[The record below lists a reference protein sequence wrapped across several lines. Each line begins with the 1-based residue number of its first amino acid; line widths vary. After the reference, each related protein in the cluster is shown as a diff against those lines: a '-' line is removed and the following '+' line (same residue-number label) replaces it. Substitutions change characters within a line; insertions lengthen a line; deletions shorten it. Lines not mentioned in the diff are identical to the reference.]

1 MCIEKRKKKWK
12 LGNVENG
19 EEYVFN
25 TNHAKERINLEDQ
38 INFWESCTNYA
49 CR

>member
-1 MCIEKRKKKWK
+1 MIEKRKKK

-19 EEYVFN
+19 EEYVLN
-25 TNHAKERINLEDQ
+25 TNHANQLEDQ